1 MSLSL
6 LLACIYKYLLYLAR
20 YDTVPD
26 TLAINNSVTLQ
37 YDASLG
43 PADMF
48 NITDDTWPTLD
59 DTRFV
64 PLQAKG
70 SAEADVSYELGAYF
84 DTFDDGTNR
93 AACELFL
100 FERLKREHTD
110 KKLVSV

>member
-1 MSLSL
+1 M
-6 LLACIYKYLLYLAR
+6 CR

-26 TLAINNSVTLQ
+26 TLAVNNSVTLQ

-48 NITDDTWPTLD
+48 NITDDTWPMLD

-93 AACELFL
+93 AACKLLL
-100 FERLKREHTD
+100 FERLKGAYIDTE
-110 KKLVSV
+110 LVLV